1 MDKRFYEM
9 GTEQELSAILSHY
22 DSNFVYDTIN
32 FQVNRVKNTAYNLTP
47 IPNIVAAWEANFKA
61 IIDQYGSEAMTQI
74 QEVRQETY
82 REIIRIICAAYNLN
96 FTIDDVDPYAAA
108 FTLYDVFVCNMSSN
122 IIRFFASYIYKERSA
137 IYDSMGLAE
146 YKKNKDSSTIY
157 GKRMYKDIKLAV
169 INANIIK
176 VIDNIC
182 GSMEFDYPTFVI
194 ASVNNI
200 DISNYI
206 LTITADQGGFF
217 EQNVIPMIKANYA
230 EYVTGIRFMIQEIA
244 ASFEQ
249 TSYNNL
255 ESAT

>member
-82 REIIRIICAAYNLN
+82 NEIIRIICSAYNLN

-108 FTLYDVFVCNMSSN
+108 YTLYDVFVCNMSNN
-122 IIRFFASYIYKERSA
+122 IVKFFSSYIYKERSA

-182 GSMEFDYPTFVI
+182 GSMEFDYLTFI
-194 ASVNNI
+194 TTSVDNI
-200 DISNYI
+200 DIANYI
-206 LTITADQGGFF
+206 LTITSDQGGFF
-217 EQNVIPMIKANYA
+217 EQNVIHMIKANYA
-230 EYVTGIRFMIQEIA
+230 EYVTCIRFTIQEIA

-255 ESAT
+255 ESVT